1 MSAPNHAAVTL
12 EAQLPKHRQLQRV
25 IPIVSPHFIPAER
38 LAARPDWRTEFGRP
52 APLALEIGCG
62 TGHFVLQRAAQQ
74 PEIDFLAIDIY
85 NKGCLKTCRKLAAA
99 GLDNVRVVRIEARE
113 LLVKAIP
120 PASLQAIYI
129 NCPDPWPKL
138 RHRDRRLVNRDFLIL
153 ALHRLLPDGDL
164 IFSSDCLDYAEQVAT
179 VLATLPGFTNQ
190 LDQPYLGQLPGYPL
204 SKYMRRFLGQGLP
217 LHFIHHRRNP
227 AVPLPAPVDPDL
239 QRGFRARRP
248 GAGDA

>member
-1 MSAPNHAAVTL
+1 MSSSNHAAVALDTL
-12 EAQLPKHRQLQRV
+12 PREHRQIQRV
-25 IPIVSPHFIPAER
+25 IPIVSPQFIPAER
-38 LAARPDWRTEFGRP
+38 LAERPDWCAEFGRS

-62 TGHFVLQRAAQQ
+62 TGHFILQRAAQQ
-74 PEIDFLAIDIY
+74 PGTDFLAIDIY
-85 NKGCLKTCRKLAAA
+85 NKGCLKTCRKLDAA
-99 GLDNVRVVRIEARE
+99 GVNNVRVMRVEARE

-138 RHRDRRLVNRDFLIL
+138 RHRDRRLVNRDFLAL

-164 IFSSDCLDYAEQVAT
+164 IFSSDCHDYAEQVAT
-179 VLATLPGFTNQ
+179 ALATLPGFTNQ
-190 LDQPYLGQLPGYPL
+190 LEQPYVGQLPGYPL

-217 LHFIHHRRNP
+217 LHFIHHRRDP
-227 AVPLPAPVDPDL
+227 AAPLPAPVDPDL

-248 GAGDA
+248 GTGDA